1 MKKKLPEILPE
12 FMRMMGHSARK
23 NVLSTAHK
31 IGGKK
36 FENKIKK
43 ELSTI
48 HYGIS

>member
-1 MKKKLPEILPE
+1 MTKDYSKYAKL
-12 FMRMMGHSARK
+12 MGRSARQQ
-23 NVLSTAHK
+23 VLREASK